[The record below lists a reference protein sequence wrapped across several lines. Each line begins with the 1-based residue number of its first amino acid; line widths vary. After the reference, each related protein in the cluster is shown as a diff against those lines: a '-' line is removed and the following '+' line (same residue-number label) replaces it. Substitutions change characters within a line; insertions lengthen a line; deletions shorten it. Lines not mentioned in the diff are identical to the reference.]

1 MAGDM
6 NGTQESQTTSET
18 SGTQDAQEQGLCSQ
32 MSESVEATE
41 NGREDKVCAVDG
53 NLADSNTVGDV
64 KPGATVAHEDFKAQ
78 LQARDAE
85 ITRLKEQVAT
95 AAQTVKATDELN
107 AKIAELEEKAERER
121 VDFELKLAGCRST
134 RAGRALLDEHDGD
147 IEALKAAE
155 PWLFQDERATVSHG
169 ATGLP
174 NAGAAK
180 SDDAVIAH
188 WREIAGLGDE

>member
-1 MAGDM
+1 MAGDG
-6 NGTQESQTTSET
+6 NRTQASETTSKT
-18 SGTQDAQEQGLCSQ
+18 GGVQDAQKQEQGAQ
-32 MSESVEATE
+32 MSGNLETGE
-41 NGREDKVCAVDG
+41 NGCGDNVRETDG
-53 NLADSNTVGDV
+53 GVAGSNTVGDV
-64 KPGATVAHEDFKAQ
+64 KPGATEVHEDFKAQ
-78 LQARDAE
+78 LEARDTE
-85 ITRLKEQVAT
+85 ISRLKEQVAT
-95 AAQTVKATDELN
+95 AAKTVKATDELN

-155 PWLFQDERATVSHG
+155 PWLFCEETTTSHG
-169 ATGLP
+169 KTGLP
-174 NAGAAK
+174 NAGAAT